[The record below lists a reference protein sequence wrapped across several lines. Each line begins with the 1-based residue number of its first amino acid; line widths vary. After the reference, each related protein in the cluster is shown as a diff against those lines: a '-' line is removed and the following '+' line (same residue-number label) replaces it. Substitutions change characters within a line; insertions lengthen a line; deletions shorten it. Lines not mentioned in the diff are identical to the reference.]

1 MPTYKNHNPKDV
13 VVGDFI
19 AKGNSTFTLNRYLSK
34 SELNKYIEFISD
46 DPPVSPILSSFRED
60 TFVDQFIIELPIDKM
75 SSMYRLNIV
84 IECESNLKLYFNSI
98 NSTPAYLKAGRYVF
112 NNIQSNLLRKLIII
126 NDNNGSTNKIS
137 GYISYC

>member
-19 AKGNSTFTLNRYLSK
+19 AKGNSTFTLSRYLSK
-34 SELNKYIEFISD
+34 AELNKYIEFISD
-46 DPPVSPILSSFRED
+46 DPPVSPILYSFKED
-60 TFVDQFIIELPIDKM
+60 NLVDQFTIELPIEKM
-75 SSMYRLNIV
+75 SSMYRLNVV
-84 IECESNLKLYFNSI
+84 IECESNLRLYFNSI

-112 NNIQSNLLRKLIII
+112 NNIQSNLLRKLIIV
-126 NDNNGSTNKIS
+126 NDNGSTNKIS